1 MFAPALVPAL
11 KIIMSTRHL
20 EIQWAL
26 LRASED
32 MVFSRRQKRK
42 MFRTLPT
49 LLSLQLANR
58 SQQQTMNA
66 GPKMRA
72 INSKL

>member
-11 KIIMSTRHL
+11 KIVMNTRHL

-32 MVFSRRQKRK
+32 VASSRRQKRK
-42 MFRTLPT
+42 MFRTLPM
-49 LLSLQLANR
+49 LLSLQLADR
-58 SQQQTMNA
+58 SQQTMNS
-66 GPKMRA
+66 GPKMRSR
-72 INSKL
+72 NSKL